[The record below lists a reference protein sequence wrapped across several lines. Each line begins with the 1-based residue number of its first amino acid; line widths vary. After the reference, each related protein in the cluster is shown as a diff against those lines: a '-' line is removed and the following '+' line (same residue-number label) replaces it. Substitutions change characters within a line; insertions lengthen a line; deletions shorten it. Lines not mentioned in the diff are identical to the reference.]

1 MHPTPEDVSVTVVDA
16 GGVPAEWVVAP
27 GAEDSRVIPYLHG
40 GGYVTGSAATHREL
54 ASRISRAAHARV
66 LVVDYRLAPEH
77 PHPAALEDSIAAYRW
92 ILDAGQDPSSTV
104 VVGDSAGAGLT
115 LALLVSLR
123 DVGHPLPSAAVCIS
137 PWANLAA
144 TAAELSPRSIR
155 DRLVSLDS
163 LIIRAALYSG
173 GADLRSP
180 LISPLYA
187 DLSQLPPLLI
197 QVGTAEVLLEDLR
210 EVADRVRATGGDV
223 TVEEY
228 QDMCHLFQQLAP
240 GSPEASE
247 AVTSIGRFVVEHTT

>member
-1 MHPTPEDVSVTVVDA
+1 VVDA

-197 QVGTAEVLLEDLR
+197 QVGTAEVLLEDSR